1 MGENTKKTP
10 IILDDVTYHYEDL
23 TQQQQMLVNHIQDL
37 DRKIGGASFSLDQLN
52 VGKAAF
58 VKLLKEELTKVE
70 ETEVA
75 SELVQ

>member
-10 IILDDVTYHYEDL
+10 IVLDDVEYFYEEL
-23 TQQQQMLVNHIQDL
+23 TQSQQVMVNHIQDL

-58 VKLLKEELTKVE
+58 IRMLKESLEPK
-70 ETEVA
+70 TE
-75 SELVQ
+75 

>member
-10 IILDDVTYHYEDL
+10 IVLDDVKYFYEEL
-23 TQQQQMLVNHIQDL
+23 TQSQQVMVNHIQDL

-58 VKLLKEELTKVE
+58 IRMLKESLEPK
-70 ETEVA
+70 TE
-75 SELVQ
+75 Q

>member
-10 IILDDVTYHYEDL
+10 IVLDDVTYHYEDL
-23 TQQQQMLVNHIQDL
+23 TNHQQIMVNHIQDL

-58 VKLLKEELTKVE
+58 IKMLKESLEPKAE
-70 ETEVA
+70 
-75 SELVQ
+75 

>member
-10 IILDDVTYHYEDL
+10 IVLDDVEYFYEEL
-23 TQQQQMLVNHIQDL
+23 TQSQQVMVNHIQDL

-58 VKLLKEELTKVE
+58 IRMLKESLEPK
-70 ETEVA
+70 TE
-75 SELVQ
+75 Q

>member
-10 IILDDVTYHYEDL
+10 IVLDDVEYFYEEL
-23 TQQQQMLVNHIQDL
+23 TQSQQVMVNHIQDL

-58 VKLLKEELTKVE
+58 IRMLKESLEAK
-70 ETEVA
+70 TE
-75 SELVQ
+75 Q

>member
-10 IILDDVTYHYEDL
+10 IVLDDVEYFYEDL
-23 TQQQQMLVNHIQDL
+23 NQQQQMLVNHIQDL

-58 VKLLKEELTKVE
+58 IKLLKESLEAKE
-70 ETEVA
+70 EVTE
-75 SELVQ
+75 Q

>member
-10 IILDDVTYHYEDL
+10 IVLDDVEYFYEEL
-23 TQQQQMLVNHIQDL
+23 TQSQQVMVNHIQDL

-58 VKLLKEELTKVE
+58 IRMLKESLDKPKED
-70 ETEVA
+70 
-75 SELVQ
+75 